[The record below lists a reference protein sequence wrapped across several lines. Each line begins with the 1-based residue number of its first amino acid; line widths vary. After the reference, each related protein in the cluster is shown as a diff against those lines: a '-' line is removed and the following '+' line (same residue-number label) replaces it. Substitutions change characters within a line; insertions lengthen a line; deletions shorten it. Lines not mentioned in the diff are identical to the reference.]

1 MSNIKVG
8 INGFGRIGRL
18 VFRAA
23 LESGKV
29 NVVAINEPFMTVDY
43 MVYNLKY
50 DSVHGAFRGDAHE
63 KDKATLVVNG
73 KEIKVFSE
81 KDPAN
86 IPWGSAGAEYI
97 VESSGVFTDADKAG
111 LHLKGGAKKVIIS
124 APSNNGTH
132 PLSQFSSIFLNPPF
146 TKASPSVMLLGV
158 GDRARLALRS
168 SV

>member
-1 MSNIKVG
+1 MSDIKVG

-29 NVVAINEPFMTVDY
+29 KVVAINEPFMTVDY
-43 MVYNLKY
+43 MIYNLKY
-50 DSVHGAFRGDAHE
+50 DSVHGAFNGTLQE
-63 KDKATLVVNG
+63 KDQHTLVVNG
-73 KEIKVFSE
+73 NEIKVFQE
-81 KDPAN
+81 RDPAA

-124 APSNNGTH
+124 APSNNGKC
-132 PLSQFSSIFLNPPF
+132 QQ
-146 TKASPSVMLLGV
+146 
-158 GDRARLALRS
+158 
-168 SV
+168 